1 VIWKSSKSERLLLG
15 ASDSPS
21 SSRPEAPKE
30 VQMARPQ
37 LVTPNGSGQQNGGNQ
52 GAPERTAGSPV
63 GESSATKKD
72 APFSHEPPSFI
83 KIEGHA
89 KTMPAVLGEMV
100 WLMSQSRVTSG
111 RCAPGHK
118 QFFISDLEWPAA
130 QAAKGESS

>member
-21 SSRPEAPKE
+21 SSWPEAPKE

-37 LVTPNGSGQQNGGNQ
+37 LVTPIGSGQQNGGNR
-52 GAPERTAGSPV
+52 GAPERTAGFPV

-72 APFSHEPPSFI
+72 SPFSHEPP
-83 KIEGHA
+83 EGHA

-118 QFFISDLEWPAA
+118 QFFMSDLEWPAA
-130 QAAKGESS
+130 QAANGESS